1 MKKEI
6 FTKHI
11 CLWFLTY
18 LLALQV
24 VTSRWVVA
32 WLQIPG
38 IVSKL
43 VTLAL
48 YLPFLLFI
56 ALRFVRDVKNR
67 KLNLFKVLYYS
78 FFLYYCLLFAYRLF
92 AGMEV
97 KDNFYYTAICL
108 GCFALFSLIMDGDI
122 KINGA
127 ALINDLC
134 IFSLVVIA
142 YWVLFNVVLKP
153 YVYYSP
159 INEIAIGGC
168 VTILF
173 PACVRKL
180 WDCKEG
186 LRSVIFNMVLVIGL
200 LLIVF
205 TLGSR
210 AIFVTV
216 LGEAVLLLLLCLK
229 NKKVIA
235 KYAMSVVLAVAVVA
249 GLFALDVGEV
259 RYAVYR
265 ETGFVVSWDEDSANR
280 PNEGVQNRPSE
291 QINAQEQIGRSDMMR
306 ADLSRMSIERIKENV
321 LFGTGDVFYD
331 YFVAGEV
338 FAAPAHNFIFATMN
352 CYGLIGLLLLMGLVV
367 CTLFRIGAFWF
378 RQKEKFHLRI
388 FVFVTLIV
396 FFGVGLIQATVYDM
410 MVMPTMFV
418 ALAGYAL
425 DMMHKEG

>member
-6 FTKHI
+6 FSKHI

-18 LLALQV
+18 LFALQI

-32 WLQIPG
+32 WLHIPG
-38 IVSKL
+38 VVSK
-43 VTLAL
+43 VITLGL
-48 YLPFLLFI
+48 YLPFLAFI
-56 ALRFVRDVKNR
+56 ALRFIRDAKSR
-67 KLNLFKVLYYS
+67 KFNLFKVLYYS

-108 GCFALFSLIMDGDI
+108 GCFALFSFIVDGDI
-122 KINGA
+122 KIDGA

-142 YWVLFNVVLKP
+142 YWVLFNVFLKP

-159 INEIAIGGC
+159 INEIAVGGC
-168 VTILF
+168 ITVLF
-173 PACVRKL
+173 PVCVRKL
-180 WDCKEG
+180 WDHSTS
-186 LRSVIFNMVLVIGL
+186 LRSAIFSMVLLSGL
-200 LLIVF
+200 LLIVL

-229 NKKVIA
+229 NKKVIV

-265 ETGFVVSWDEDSANR
+265 ESGFVASWDEGSANR
-280 PNEGVQNRPSE
+280 PNEGTQNRPSE
-291 QINAQEQIGRSDMMR
+291 QINAQEQIGRSDSMR
-306 ADLSRMSIERIKENV
+306 KDLSMMSIERIKENV

-352 CYGLIGLLLLMGLVV
+352 CYGLIGLLLLMGLVI
-367 CTLFRIGAFWF
+367 CTLFSIGAFWF

-425 DMMHKEG
+425 DMMRKEG

>member
-6 FTKHI
+6 FSKHI
-11 CLWFLTY
+11 CLWFLIGLFT
-18 LLALQV
+18 LQI
-24 VTSRWVVA
+24 VTSRWMVA

-38 IVSKL
+38 VASK
-43 VTLAL
+43 VITLAL
-48 YLPFLLFI
+48 YLPFLVFI
-56 ALRFVRDVKNR
+56 ALRFICDVKNKR
-67 KLNLFKVLYYS
+67 FNLFNALYYS
-78 FFLYYCLLFAYRLF
+78 FFLYYCCLFVYRLF

-108 GCFALFSLIMDGDI
+108 GCFALFSLIVDGDI
-122 KINGA
+122 KIDGA
-127 ALINDLC
+127 TLLKDLC
-134 IFSLVVIA
+134 IFSLVVIV

-168 VTILF
+168 ITILF

-180 WDCKEG
+180 WDHSAG
-186 LRSVIFNMVLVIGL
+186 LRSAMFSMVLLSGL
-200 LLIVF
+200 LLVIF

-216 LGEAVLLLLLCLK
+216 LGEAALLLLLCLK

-265 ETGFVVSWDEDSANR
+265 ETGFVASMDADSANR
-280 PNEGVQNRPSE
+280 PNEGTQTRPSE
-291 QINAQEQIGRSDMMR
+291 QINAQEQIGRSDSMR

-331 YFVAGEV
+331 YSVAGEV

-367 CTLFRIGAFWF
+367 CTLFSIGAFWF
-378 RQKEKFHLRI
+378 RQKGKFRLRMLM
-388 FVFVTLIV
+388 FVTLIA

-410 MVMPTMFV
+410 MVMPTMFI

-425 DMMHKEG
+425 DMMRKEG